1 MFILDPGSE
10 FFPPRIRIF
19 FSPGSRIHVIEF
31 KKGGNEKMQPGQRLG
46 RKEWIGDGGGEKTG
60 CEECLEG
67 VVRKIIDRRG
77 VDRTKTGQEKS
88 G

>member
-1 MFILDPGSE
+1 
-10 FFPPRIRIF
+10 
-19 FSPGSRIHVIEF
+19 
-31 KKGGNEKMQPGQRLG
+31 MQPGQRLG